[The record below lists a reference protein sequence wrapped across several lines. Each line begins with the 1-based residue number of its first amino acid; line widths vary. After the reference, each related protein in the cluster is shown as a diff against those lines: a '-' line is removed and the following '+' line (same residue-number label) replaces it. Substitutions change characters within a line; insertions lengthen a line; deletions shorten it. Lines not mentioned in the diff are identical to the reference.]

1 MFGEGVWWG
10 LGELERGRLGLHPPP
25 SPPPLTDRLLRQH
38 QPHENWPITILA
50 PWQVRKTSQELPEL
64 ASHKSGQQC
73 FEGLEGSQD
82 LRDLINPCSLEES
95 LQLWLLTTSLVEV
108 LKLKVNQWRL
118 RKVSIE
124 LQGRLRVPHFKQS
137 FSDSSVL
144 LFLEI
149 EIESCPKT
157 FFKEALEAPK
167 KPPRISCCQ

>member
-1 MFGEGVWWG
+1 MMFGEGVWWG

-95 LQLWLLTTSLVEV
+95 LQLWLLTTSWVEV
-108 LKLKVNQWRL
+108 LELKVNQWRL

-124 LQGRLRVPHFKQS
+124 LRGRLRVPHFKQS

-157 FFKEALEAPK
+157 FF
-167 KPPRISCCQ
+167 